1 MQTLKD
7 LREKINQLED
17 EKARLTAEVD
27 GLRKTAETRVS
38 VLESEVS
45 QLRKDVS
52 SLREFLRP

>member
-17 EKARLTAEVD
+17 EKARLMTEVD

-38 VLESEVS
+38 ALESEVS